1 MSMAGKPKRSSTT
14 LIGIAGVHYV
24 VSELSRRGVIAL
36 PTVKNTAAYD
46 IVAMNVEGTRHA
58 NIQVK
63 TSGKRASFFPM
74 PDANDVRS
82 GPHDYYVF
90 VRWLKEEQRFEGFLL
105 KGREAK
111 KAVQETIRWQKRK
124 IAEGTR
130 ETIFPAAYVEG
141 DKGLKGPAWH
151 KAWERWMMK

>member
-1 MSMAGKPKRSSTT
+1 MTGKHKRSSTT

-46 IVAMNVEGTRHA
+46 IVAMNVVGTRHA

-74 PDANDVRS
+74 PDVKAVRS
-82 GPHDYYVF
+82 GFNDYYVF
-90 VRWLKEEQRFEGFLL
+90 VRWLKNEQRFEGFLL
-105 KGREAK
+105 RGREAK
-111 KAVQETIRWQKRK
+111 KAVQETIKWQKKK
-124 IAEGTR
+124 ILEGTR
-130 ETIFPAAYVEG
+130 KKLFPAAYVEG